1 MKNWQKRYP
10 PYEGEEPYLYLAFA
24 EADSAKVWKLMKLLL
39 SRGCRVWYCCGLAG
53 SAEELLRRQSRAGGA
68 ALTMVYLTDAAIADK
83 DTKSYV
89 LVNQKFDEPIL
100 CLDPDGVDRR
110 LSMGLR
116 EDTPHIPLYSLKK
129 KEEIESAIL
138 HAEGFSQEML
148 GVPVRIVDT
157 GPIETLTRVFLT
169 LALLLLAVGFVGFRY
184 FHWFEPPMEDEVVF
198 TDPAILSSVRAL
210 AQGGPITQE
219 LIDGVTVLSLDA
231 LPESWDELALL
242 PSLER
247 VALPQREVLKADA
260 LPEGYTI
267 ELRGGEGA

>member
-24 EADSAKVWKLMKLLL
+24 EADGAKVWKLMKLLL

-53 SAEELLRRQSRAGGA
+53 SAEELLRRQARAGGA